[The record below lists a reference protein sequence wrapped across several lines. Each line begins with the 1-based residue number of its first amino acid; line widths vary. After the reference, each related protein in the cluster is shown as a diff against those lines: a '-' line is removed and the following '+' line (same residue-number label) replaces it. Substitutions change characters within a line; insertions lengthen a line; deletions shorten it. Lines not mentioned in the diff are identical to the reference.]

1 VLARSPEGG
10 CARCVDPVRRAR
22 LELIESDPEVTMS
35 AQLTAT
41 RTRAVVPSLVAGGLL
56 TLVSGAAVQG
66 LVIPFTDVSDDRF
79 SYPWSPS
86 MVVPVSLLYA
96 VFHVLIAYGLWDVRD
111 RANTRAG
118 RGGLALAAG
127 ATLLLFAGEIASI
140 PMRDRLLE
148 DSTVGLVTGLLFGLG
163 TLLSAVA
170 MLVAGIAECRARR
183 TPFSV
188 AVLASG
194 VVTAILLGLILTPV
208 MALAIGIYGVSVAAV
223 GFTARNP

>member
-1 VLARSPEGG
+1 
-10 CARCVDPVRRAR
+10 
-22 LELIESDPEVTMS
+22 MS
-35 AQLTAT
+35 TQLTAT
-41 RTRAVVPSLVAGGLL
+41 RTVVQPLVAGGLL
-56 TLVSGAAVQG
+56 TLVAGVAVQG

-86 MVVPVSLLYA
+86 ALIWVSLLYA
-96 VFHVLIAYGLWDVRD
+96 VFHVLIAYGLWEVRD
-111 RANTRAG
+111 RATTRAG

-127 ATLLLFAGEIASI
+127 ATLLLLAGEIASI

-163 TLLSAVA
+163 TLISAVG
-170 MLVAGIAECRARR
+170 MLVAGIAEVRARR

-194 VVTAILLGLILTPV
+194 VVTAALLGLILTPV
-208 MALAIGIYGVSVAAV
+208 MALAIGIYGASLAAV
-223 GFTARNP
+223 GLTARYA